1 VVCTVPVGLFVPAG
15 PGDEVAE
22 PGEILH
28 HLVDDAV
35 VLKLNKEHRVNGSSK
50 NSYRYLLGNRENN
63 RNLFYWY
70 RGVTVKCWE
79 KIGKNFI
86 YWAANFCPHC

>member
-1 VVCTVPVGLFVPAG
+1 MVPVGLFVPAG

-35 VLKLNKEHRVNGSSK
+35 VLKLKKEALCER
-50 NSYRYLLGNRENN
+50 YRPSL
-63 RNLFYWY
+63 
-70 RGVTVKCWE
+70 
-79 KIGKNFI
+79 KIASGTF
-86 YWAANFCPHC
+86 